1 MALQN
6 SVGKVSLLRVH
17 EIGSGYGPATD
28 SLDVEVVFQLESLA
42 NISIGFKL
50 RNDASRPVHEGM
62 LDLLRDAF
70 SYGWTVHVDYEIPD
84 GKRNGTVLRLW
95 LTRDRPPVTLVGE
108 QVRVTRN

>member
-6 SVGKVSLLRVH
+6 SIGKVSLLRVH
-17 EIGSGYGPATD
+17 EMGSGYGPATD
-28 SLDVEVVFQLESLA
+28 SIDVEAVFQLDSIP

-50 RNDASRPVHEGM
+50 RNDAGRPVHECM

-70 SYGWTVHVDYEIPD
+70 SYGWTVHVDYEIAA

-95 LTRDRPPVTLVGE
+95 LTRDRPPVTVVGDLT
-108 QVRVTRN
+108 RVTRT